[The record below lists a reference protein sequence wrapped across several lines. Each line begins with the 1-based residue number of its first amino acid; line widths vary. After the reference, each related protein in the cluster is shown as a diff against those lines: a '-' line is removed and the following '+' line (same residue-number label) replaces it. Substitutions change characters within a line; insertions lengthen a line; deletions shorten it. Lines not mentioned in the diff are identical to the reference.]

1 MIGFLEKLGFLW
13 RSEGVGNRGFLE
25 RGDVGNGGHGAIAG
39 EAKGSEGFPS
49 VRLNA
54 RLLRSACSPVGAL
67 GLLARSRARLICLTV
82 FASPFRE
89 ERGKFA
95 LRKKGDSTGGTG

>member
-54 RLLRSACSPVGAL
+54 RLLRSACSPVRSL
-67 GLLARSRARLICLTV
+67 G
-82 FASPFRE
+82 
-89 ERGKFA
+89 
-95 LRKKGDSTGGTG
+95 